1 MEYMSVREA
10 AAKWEISVRYVQ
22 RYCVE
27 GRIEGARKFGRAWA
41 IPVQTPRPA
50 NLRKA
55 PDEEIPL
62 VPEELPAAPVP
73 VMHNWRVPM
82 PLLNTPYRLGHVMD
96 AIVQI
101 DDPNFRSIALA
112 EYYYFSGQ
120 SAKAS
125 DLAEPYL
132 TSENL
137 ALRISACWIYA
148 YANLALDRIPR
159 ARQAMTQL
167 QVTVASTDENTPP
180 TEKALAICVSTGASV
195 LLHLPLPKIL
205 SPLKQYISL
214 LPTGLKLFVLYIE
227 AHHAYL
233 NQQYGACIG
242 IAETA
247 LALESELYPIPT
259 IYLHLVAAMGYMSLR
274 QLDQAREHLLEA
286 WQIAQ
291 PDNMIEAFG
300 EHHGLLG
307 GLLEATLKK
316 DYPEDFARI
325 IDIVYNFSA
334 GWRKIHNP
342 DTGHHVADDLTTTEF
357 AIAMLAARDWSNK
370 EISTHLD
377 ISTNTVKMHISSA
390 LQKLGITQR
399 RDLAQ
404 FMLK

>member
-1 MEYMSVREA
+1 MQYMSGKEA
-10 AAKWEISVRYVQ
+10 AQKWGISLRYVQ

-27 GRIEGARKFGRAWA
+27 GRIPGAVKLGRAWA
-41 IPVQTPRPA
+41 IPCDAKKPGD
-50 NLRKA
+50 LRKFA
-55 PDEEIPL
+55 PAEPEKAPSPPL
-62 VPEELPAAPVP
+62 SAPQGR
-73 VMHNWRVPM
+73 HLPM
-82 PLLNTPYRLGHVMD
+82 PLLNTPYALGRSREAVED
-96 AIVQI
+96 IADV
-101 DDPNFRSIALA
+101 DTRSIALA

-125 DLAEPYL
+125 DVAEPYL
-132 TSENL
+132 TSRDM
-137 ALRISACWIYA
+137 ALGLSACWIYA
-148 YANLALDRIPR
+148 YANLALGRIPR
-159 ARQAMTQL
+159 ARQAMAQL
-167 QVTVASTDENTPP
+167 QSTVANLDENTPP
-180 TEKALAICVSTGASV
+180 GDRALAICISTGASV

-205 SPLKQYISL
+205 SPLKQHISL
-214 LPTGLKLFVLYIE
+214 LPVGLKLFVLYIE

-247 LALESELYPIPT
+247 LALENELYPIPT

-274 QLDQAREHLLEA
+274 QPEQAREHLLES
-286 WQIAQ
+286 WKIAQ
-291 PDNMIEAFG
+291 PDDMIEAFG

-316 DYPEDFARI
+316 DYPEAFARI
-325 IDIVYNFSA
+325 IDIVYSFSA

-370 EISTHLD
+370 EISNHLG
-377 ISTNTVKMHISSA
+377 ISVNTVKLHLSSA
-390 LQKLGITQR
+390 FQKLCISQR
-399 RDLAQ
+399 KELAQ